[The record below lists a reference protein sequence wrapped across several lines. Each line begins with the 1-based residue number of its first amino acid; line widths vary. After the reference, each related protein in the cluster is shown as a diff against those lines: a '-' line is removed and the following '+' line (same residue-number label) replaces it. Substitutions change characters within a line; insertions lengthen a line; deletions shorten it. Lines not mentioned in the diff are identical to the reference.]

1 MAVRGRDPTGAAGG
15 QRRAA
20 GMNRNFFEALVERDE
35 RVIALHTPDVDA
47 ALVQFRVVCRR
58 TGKSIYH
65 WSDGRGF
72 HSLKAADISVPGS
85 RKLSEALRYVL
96 QSVHY
101 GIYVFTEFE
110 RQLHHSC
117 IQFLRSIA
125 HAQDGYE
132 RKVILLGRKV
142 KLPGVLADSV
152 FHVFEDERKPV
163 KPRLRDGRW
172 VV

>member
-1 MAVRGRDPTGAAGG
+1 MSRD
-15 QRRAA
+15 
-20 GMNRNFFEALVERDE
+20 FYESLVERND
-35 RVIALHTPDVDA
+35 RVIALHCQDVDA

-72 HSLKAADISVPGS
+72 HSMKAADISVPGS

-101 GIYVFTEFE
+101 GIYVFTNFE
-110 RQLHHSC
+110 KQLHHSC
-117 IQFLRSIA
+117 LQFLKSIA

-132 RKVILLGRKV
+132 RKVILLGNNV
-142 KLPGVLADSV
+142 DLPGVLAESV
-152 FHVFEDERKPV
+152 FHVFEDERKTL